1 MGQVW
6 GAGVI
11 LRRFET
17 GEKNQLSSEV
27 DWLGLYLESSG
38 SLLGEEIMKLMALG
52 SEGFFSSSLD

>member
-1 MGQVW
+1 MGQVL

-11 LRRFET
+11 LRR
-17 GEKNQLSSEV
+17 EKNQLSSEV

-38 SLLGEEIMKLMALG
+38 TLLGEEIMKLMALG